1 MSKLQPVSQMTSF
14 ERLNMTA
21 LMSVECQTEK
31 RAMSFTNNHRFNPYK
46 DRHWDMEREQR
57 KKKMQRRQSIAYEI
71 VSPSMLETEARPNTP
86 VDTPIDETVDATDA
100 TETHNDVADGACCEL
115 EHIHVELPVK
125 TECNPMHM
133 QDKTKKPRLF
143 RSLLRKE
150 SSAKW

>member
-21 LMSVECQTEK
+21 LMSVECQTK
-31 RAMSFTNNHRFNPYK
+31 KQATMFTNNHRFNPYHDK
-46 DRHWDMEREQR
+46 HWDWEREQR
-57 KKKMQRRQSIAYEI
+57 KKKRQSQVYDI
-71 VSPSMLETEARPNTP
+71 VAPSVLETEARPNTP
-86 VDTPIDETVDATDA
+86 IDETVDETVNA
-100 TETHNDVADGACCEL
+100 TETHNDDACCEL

-125 TECNPMHM
+125 TQCNPMHV